1 MLGLVK
7 AIAGVGEYSLAASNL
22 GAASKKHSDELH
34 RSVATE
40 IASAL
45 KLGIDPMKFASATVS
60 GDPPPLP
67 ALHISRIS
75 AFSQIARLFDVNR
88 VAGVADYSESGK
100 STTVAEYA
108 SFCNSQVFWFT
119 AFDELSSDDT
129 WLAIFSLSLSTKFGT
144 PTLRIENLAH
154 QISAYNHKLLIV
166 IDDAHRV
173 QDFRS
178 LSQLLAAVKANGN
191 VSLLLVGIDVPDFV
205 STLRSNGIEAARIPG
220 LTEVECRK
228 LCGISPED
236 RTWQTVALESLR
248 VRCGG
253 HIGLLRLGWPDIQ
266 SLDSDEECIQYLADL
281 PEGVGIG
288 LEAMQSALIERLRNG
303 LADDESLLCRRLS
316 LAITSFHRQVGEA
329 VWTLDREFAQ
339 FQSVWG
345 RCVRKVFEGKS
356 PGRFAIPEV
365 YESGFRRELSTEEQR
380 GLHAVIAEAFQ
391 NQVSKSKD
399 VFDVHASV
407 FHRLLGGDPERA
419 MHDASMYITY
429 ASGPG
434 ASQVQLFL
442 LRRFEVLFS
451 SIDESQIT
459 NGLVLWHSTRTRAYS
474 ELNDDSAAKI
484 AAEKLHQILLNAES
498 DQSCSAHSETR
509 QLGWLSLLLH
519 AAKNANPDLALKSAS
534 RIDRTKSHLI
544 PALPVRWDAFLVL
557 SACLPSNEPIL
568 PCLAHVVND
577 AVAASFE
584 DWFGQGTI
592 HAYEFWRVVSTR
604 VYGDINR
611 LPRESVQTE
620 IELLA
625 SIVEMLWQGDVPD
638 VAAIIECALIRVEI
652 DVQRDFDRAER
663 LSRELV
669 EKADRLCDQEVQVHV
684 LQTRADALRCKN
696 QDLEAIKV
704 YQSAIDRQPES
715 DWSEEAD
722 LYLLLAISQAKAGQW
737 IEAIKTADHSGSLFS
752 ARTDGDASLNRL
764 SAAKSWLEAAA
775 FAVHGGTYHRAAG
788 LLIKAYHALTSEHR
802 NDPLWAVLAQIS
814 WALVNRMSP
823 DPASPEPP
831 APGFSITLTDND
843 ELRNMQRS
851 AVPLML
857 GRVCT
862 VVGRPFRAIEFFEQ
876 SIDESHD
883 SDNRS
888 SGAFFG
894 IDAALQAKHIV
905 TAARYSTLTANWMAG
920 QADFEGV
927 KGKRFVYDWVLG
939 RTFRL
944 IAEGIGSHS
953 FDVRLDQ
960 VIERVTTDSKSS
972 APELLF
978 QECIEALRMAVNS
991 LEWSDLESAFR
1002 ACEAKQAA
1010 WLAKELAWIA
1020 CYRCAPKQMTEGD
1033 FFIWH
1038 WRVVRWSLIVG
1049 DNDPAYLTSVFQQQR
1064 DYWSRIPQDGSSARV
1079 SRVVQALESE
1089 SEDAAGLRR
1098 VASVLSRES
1107 MGILSVESAV
1117 RETISQLAMSGG
1129 ESVVGGALEELSL
1142 RLLDRCLDPLAY
1154 KFAQTLVD
1162 QIQPIC
1168 DVLVGK
1174 DDLALSAVEYGNL
1187 LALAK
1192 SLNSGDITDDAYRAI
1207 RRVVDTAESM
1217 TPDSAAQ
1224 GFVYL
1229 RHWLQF
1235 APEDFGY
1242 EKIAEELARA
1252 RVRRILDSGDLR
1264 DFMRIRL
1271 VVAHLASVAFEAQ
1284 RNLSNALAQI
1294 STQIQA
1300 RTPIAHQAFVGARQS
1315 AGSSMQVLE
1324 SSFNELEIAA
1334 AQADASGFHIEKWSA
1349 LFELGGILQMLG
1361 VTILRFTNDQ
1371 TAVDTYLRR
1380 ASDVF
1385 RRAVESIP
1393 NIDEE
1398 QSAEMISKAA
1408 FPGRTLAKELGDEQ
1422 SLQFFQK
1429 AIDRI
1434 TAHSQYGAVV
1444 RRQEERERHN
1454 IVHML
1459 KQSDNDGLAS
1469 VNDAD
1474 FEKYVENFVDH
1485 MMKSTGWPED
1495 RRKNVE
1501 DDFRKLRFFEA
1512 EKQMHCRHL
1521 EPLQDLRHTQHP
1533 DTAYAE
1539 PTNYVIRCALL
1550 GSQTQ
1555 IGVTDM
1561 SLAIGNMK
1569 STFCQGC
1576 KHRAPLKPPSPQSD

>member
-7 AIAGVGEYSLAASNL
+7 AIAGNGKYSLAAKNSDTV
-22 GAASKKHSDELH
+22 APIPSDEVRRVL
-34 RSVATE
+34 AAE

-45 KLGIDPMKFASATVS
+45 KLGIDPKKFASAAVS

-67 ALHISRIS
+67 APHISRIS
-75 AFSQIARLFDVNR
+75 TFSQIARLFDVNP
-88 VAGVADYSESGK
+88 VVGVADYSESGK

-129 WLAIFSLSLSTKFGT
+129 WLAIFSLSLSTKFGA
-144 PTLRIENLAH
+144 PTLRIENLSQ
-154 QISAYNHKLLIV
+154 QISAHNHQLLIV

-178 LSQLLAAVKANGN
+178 LSQLLAAVKSNGN

-228 LCGISPED
+228 LCGVSPED
-236 RTWQTVALESLR
+236 RTWQTIALESLR

-266 SLDSDEECIQYLADL
+266 SLESDEECIQYLADL
-281 PEGVGIG
+281 PEGGGIG

-345 RCVRKVFEGKS
+345 RCISKVFESKS
-356 PGRFAIPEV
+356 PGRFTLPEV
-365 YESGFRRELSTEEQR
+365 YESGFRRELSIEEQR
-380 GLHAVIAEAFQ
+380 GLHTVIAEAFQ

-399 VFDVHASV
+399 VLDVHASV
-407 FHRLLGGDPERA
+407 FHRLRGGDPEGA

-442 LRRFEVLFS
+442 LRRFDLLFS
-451 SIDESQIT
+451 SIDENQIT
-459 NGLVLWHSTRTRAYS
+459 NGLVLWYSTRMRAHS
-474 ELNDDSAAKI
+474 ELNDDTAAKN
-484 AAEKLHQILLNAES
+484 AAEKLHQILLNADA
-498 DQSCSAHSETR
+498 DQSSQTHSETR

-519 AAKNANPDLALKSAS
+519 AAKIANPDLALQSAS
-534 RIDRTKSHLI
+534 RIDRTKSYLV
-544 PALPVRWDAFLVL
+544 PALPVRWDAFLML
-557 SACLPSNEPIL
+557 SAYLPSNEPII
-568 PCLAHVVND
+568 PCLAQVVTD
-577 AVAASFE
+577 AETASFK
-584 DWFGQGTI
+584 DWFGQGNT
-592 HAYEFWRVVSTR
+592 HAYDFWRVVSTR

-611 LPRESVQTE
+611 LPRESVQAE
-620 IELLA
+620 IELVA
-625 SIVEMLWQGDVPD
+625 SIVEKLWQGDVPD

-652 DVQRDFDRAER
+652 DIQRDFDRAER

-669 EKADRLCDQEVQVHV
+669 EKADRLCDQGVQVHV

-696 QDLEAIKV
+696 QDLEAIKI
-704 YQSAIDRQPES
+704 YHSAIKRQPES
-715 DWSEEAD
+715 DWSEVAD
-722 LYLLLAISQAKAGQW
+722 LYLLMAISQAKAGQW
-737 IEAIKTADHSGSLFS
+737 LEAIKTADYSGNLFS
-752 ARTDGDASLNRL
+752 ARTDRDASLNRL
-764 SAAKSWLEAAA
+764 YAAKSWLEAAA
-775 FAVHGGTYHRAAG
+775 FAVHGGTCHRATG
-788 LLIKAYHALTSEHR
+788 LLIKAYRSLTSEHR
-802 NDPLWAVLAQIS
+802 YDPLWAALAQIS

-843 ELRNMQRS
+843 ELRNMKRS

-857 GRVCT
+857 GRACT
-862 VVGRPFRAIEFFEQ
+862 VVGRPFRAIQFFEQ
-876 SIDESHD
+876 SIEESHD
-883 SDNRS
+883 SESRS

-894 IDAALQAKHIV
+894 IDAALQAKHFV
-905 TAARYSTLTANWMAG
+905 KAARYSILTANWMAR

-927 KGKRFVYDWVLG
+927 KGKRFVYDWVIG
-939 RTFRL
+939 RAFRL
-944 IAEGIGSHS
+944 IAEGIGSHG
-953 FDVRLDQ
+953 FDIRLEQ

-972 APELLF
+972 APESLL
-978 QECIEALRMAVNS
+978 QECLEALRKAVKS
-991 LEWSDLESAFR
+991 REWYDLESAFR
-1002 ACEAKQAA
+1002 ACEANQAA

-1020 CYRCAPKQMTEGD
+1020 CYRCAPTQMTEGD

-1038 WRVVRWSLIVG
+1038 WRVLRWSLIVG
-1049 DNDPAYLTSVFQQQR
+1049 ENDPAYLISVFQQQR
-1064 DYWSRIPQDGSSARV
+1064 DYWSRIPKDGSSVRV

-1089 SEDAAGLRR
+1089 SKDEAGLRR
-1098 VASVLSRES
+1098 VIGVLSEEAI
-1107 MGILSVESAV
+1107 GILSTESAV
-1117 RETISQLAMSGG
+1117 REITSQLTISVDT
-1129 ESVVGGALEELSL
+1129 SVVRGALEGLSL
-1142 RLLDRCLDPLAY
+1142 QLLDRCLDPVAY
-1154 KFAQTLVD
+1154 KFAHTLVD

-1168 DVLVGK
+1168 YVLVGK
-1174 DDLALSAVEYGNL
+1174 DDVAQTAEEYRNL
-1187 LALAK
+1187 LSLAK
-1192 SLNSGDITDDAYRAI
+1192 ALNGDDITDDAYRAI
-1207 RRVVDTAESM
+1207 RRVVDFAESM

-1229 RHWLQF
+1229 RNWLQF
-1235 APEDFGY
+1235 TSEDFGY
-1242 EKIAEELARA
+1242 EKIAEELARP
-1252 RVRRILDSGDLR
+1252 RVRRILDSGDLH

-1271 VVAHLASVAFEAQ
+1271 LVAHLASVAFEAQ
-1284 RNLSNALAQI
+1284 RKLSNALAQI
-1294 STQIQA
+1294 GTQLNV
-1300 RTPIAHQAFVGARQS
+1300 RSPIAHHAFVGVREA
-1315 AGSSMQVLE
+1315 AGSSMRKLE
-1324 SSFNELEIAA
+1324 LSIDELEVAS
-1334 AQADASGFHIEKWSA
+1334 AQANESGFHFEQWSA

-1361 VTILRFTNDQ
+1361 VTIVRFTNDQ
-1371 TAVDTYLRR
+1371 TALNTYIRR
-1380 ASDVF
+1380 AIDVF

-1398 QSAEMISKAA
+1398 QNAEMIAKVA
-1408 FPGRTLAKELGDEQ
+1408 FPGRTLAKEFGDEQ
-1422 SLQFFQK
+1422 SLQFFQR

-1434 TAHSQYGAVV
+1434 TSHSQYRAVV
-1444 RRQEERERHN
+1444 LRQQESERHN

-1459 KQSDNDGLAS
+1459 KQSDNDSLAS
-1469 VNDAD
+1469 VDDDD
-1474 FEKYVENFVDH
+1474 FEKYVESVVDH

-1501 DDFRKLRFFEA
+1501 DDFRKIRVFET
-1512 EKQMHCRHL
+1512 EKQNHCRHL
-1521 EPLQDLRHTQHP
+1521 EPLQDLRHTLHL

-1539 PTNYVIRCALL
+1539 PTSYVIRCALL
-1550 GSQTQ
+1550 GSQTL
-1555 IGVTDM
+1555 IDITDM

-1576 KHRAPLKPPSPQSD
+1576 KHRAPLKPSDPQSD